1 MMNHIPLWASRFNI
15 TEKTSLKEALKN
27 QIPEKDYLR
36 WASLHYQT
44 PCFSEEYFQ
53 KQPPLE
59 LWDKVKNWTDLWNS
73 TLVPIEEWNNILY
86 VGCLEPPSSFNIQQN
101 KKIVFIL
108 APVQQLENL
117 WKSLISYTKKETDI
131 HKITSVPEKTQT
143 SLGFQEK
150 ENTFLSQNQKTP
162 SLKIK
167 KEDHLSHAKNETQQ
181 QTVHTA
187 QETIK
192 KDNLSSS
199 NHSQTSH
206 SIHTQKND
214 DFIIEDQS
222 LSQTSIMQNSFSLLR
237 KGMNIFQTSK
247 KTHTTTISKTSLHKK
262 TKEKELSHTLP
273 KENKKMESTADSK
286 NTKDPLSSLILTQN
300 TNPVITSSNLPIPEQ
315 TQPPE
320 KIKKRTKPSPIRI
333 ELEQTK
339 KYAKSYILFV
349 FKDKYFIPWKWSFDL
364 KPKNKISVSIK
375 HPSLFRIAY
384 HSQKPYF
391 GYVPPVTGNH
401 EFFDQWGLPLPEQ
414 IVFIPFANNDKN
426 AILGGYLGLLNKDQS
441 SLEFLKTILTDV
453 EPLNKFFQDDLSIKK
468 AG

>member
-1 MMNHIPLWASRFNI
+1 MNHIPLWASHFNI

-27 QIPEKDYLR
+27 QIPEKDYFR

-44 PCFSEEYFQ
+44 PCFSEEYFH
-53 KQPPLE
+53 KQPPLK
-59 LWDKVKNWTDLWNS
+59 LWNKVKNWTDLWNS

-86 VGCLEPPSSFNIQQN
+86 VGCLEPPHSFDIQQN
-101 KKIVFIL
+101 KTIVFIL

-117 WKSLISYTKKETDI
+117 WKSLNSYTKKENDT

-143 SLGFQEK
+143 SLNVQEQD
-150 ENTFLSQNQKTP
+150 NTLLSQNQDPP

-167 KEDHLSHAKNETQQ
+167 KENQHSPVKNETQQ
-181 QTVHTA
+181 KTAHTS
-187 QETIK
+187 QETINK
-192 KDNLSSS
+192 NTFSSS

-206 SIHTQKND
+206 SMHTQKND
-214 DFIIEDQS
+214 DFIIENKS
-222 LSQTSIMQNSFSLLR
+222 LMQNPIMQNSFSLLR
-237 KGMNIFQTSK
+237 KSINIFQTQK
-247 KTHTTTISKTSLHKK
+247 KTHTTTISKASLHKK
-262 TKEKELSHTLP
+262 TKKQELNNTLP
-273 KENKKMESTADSK
+273 KENKKMESTSDSK
-286 NTKDPLSSLILTQN
+286 NTKENLSSLILTQN

-320 KIKKRTKPSPIRI
+320 KIKKRKKPSPIRI

-339 KYAKSYILFV
+339 TYAKSYILFV

-364 KPKNKISVSIK
+364 KPKNKTSVSIK

-401 EFFDQWGLPLPEQ
+401 EFFDQWGLSLPEQ
-414 IVFIPFANNDKN
+414 IVFIPLINSNKKT
-426 AILGGYLGLLNKDQS
+426 ILGGYLGLLNKDQS
-441 SLEFLKTILTDV
+441 SLDFLKTILQAV
-453 EPLNKFFQDDLSIKK
+453 EPLNKFCQEDLSLKK